1 MVKISHSTDAAPG
14 AVGPYS
20 QAVSFGNTLYIS
32 GQLPVDPVTCSIPES
47 PSEQA
52 EQVLSNI
59 RNIAESAGYRMDDA
73 VKLTLFIKNL
83 DDFSEIN
90 GVYAK
95 FFTEPYPARSCVQ
108 VSGIP
113 KGADMEID
121 AVFMKD

>member
-20 QAVSFGNTLYIS
+20 QAVLFGNTLYIS
-32 GQLPVDPVTCSIPES
+32 GQLPVDPVTGSIPES

-59 RNIAESAGYRMDDA
+59 RNIAESAGYRMGDA

-90 GVYAK
+90 EMYAK

>member
-20 QAVSFGNTLYIS
+20 QAVLFGNTLYIS
-32 GQLPVDPVTCSIPES
+32 GQLPVDPVTGSIPES

-90 GVYAK
+90 GVYSK

>member
-1 MVKISHSTDAAPG
+1 M
-14 AVGPYS
+14 
-20 QAVSFGNTLYIS
+20 
-32 GQLPVDPVTCSIPES
+32 PES

-90 GVYAK
+90 EVYAK

>member
-20 QAVSFGNTLYIS
+20 QAVLFGNTLYIS
-32 GQLPVDPVTCSIPES
+32 GQLPVNPVTGSIPES

-90 GVYAK
+90 EVYAK

-113 KGADMEID
+113 KGADIEID